1 MPTDNPI
8 ITSLFERRSARAFTD
23 EPVSDT
29 DRELIIDAA
38 IQAPTAGNQ
47 NLYTILEIQD
57 PSIKNELALTCD
69 HQPFIARAPLVLI
82 FLADCRRWLEAFRL
96 TVPNAR
102 APETGDLL
110 LAVTDAVIAAQNAVV
125 AAQALD
131 IGSCYIG
138 DILEQRERVRELL
151 RLDEYVMPAAML
163 VLGHPSKEQRVRSKP
178 TRFHRRYLVC
188 RDRYTPPSPEQLR
201 EMFAERHA
209 RSPDADNAFDYDR
222 FTTAFCSRKYESDFA
237 RELNRSVRG
246 YLDQFSCR
254 TGNNDAREKH

>member
-1 MPTDNPI
+1 
-8 ITSLFERRSARAFTD
+8 LFERRSVRAFTD
-23 EPVSDT
+23 APVSDT

-47 NLYTILEIQD
+47 NLYTVLDIRDQ
-57 PSIKNELALTCD
+57 SIRDELAVTCD
-69 HQPFIARAPLVLI
+69 NQPFIARAPLVLI

-96 TVPNAR
+96 TDPTTR

-110 LAVTDAVIAAQNAVV
+110 LAFADAVIAAQNAVV
-125 AAQALD
+125 AAQALG

-151 RLDEYVMPAAML
+151 QLDQYVMPAAML
-163 VLGHPSKEQRVRSKP
+163 VLGHPAVEQRSRPKP

-188 RDRYTPPSPEQLR
+188 RDRYKPLAPERLR

-209 RSPDADNAFDYDR
+209 RSPDSDKPFDHDR
-222 FTTAFCSRKYESDFA
+222 YISAFCARKYESDFA
-237 RELNRSVRG
+237 REMNRSVRR
-246 YLDQFSCR
+246 YLDQFSS
-254 TGNNDAREKH
+254 